1 MRKATQGKNGFAEHG
16 WISIPAFREEG
27 DTHFHRMA
35 SVGTVFQ
42 SPPSVRKATQTIL
55 KRMWR
60 RIFQSP
66 PSVRKATDG
75 VTSTALHIPFQS
87 PPSVRKATTNPIRN
101 RFTQGISIPAF
112 REEGDGGEQD
122 IPIVV
127 RISIPAFR
135 EEGDSSVSINAPVL
149 MDFNPRLP

>member
-1 MRKATQGKNGFAEHG
+1 M
-16 WISIPAFREEG
+16 
-27 DTHFHRMA
+27 
-35 SVGTVFQ
+35 
-42 SPPSVRKATQTIL
+42 
-55 KRMWR
+55 
-60 RIFQSP
+60 
-66 PSVRKATDG
+66 
-75 VTSTALHIPFQS
+75 
-87 PPSVRKATTNPIRN
+87 RKATTNPIRN

-135 EEGDSSVSINAPVL
+135 EEGDGHRVIIHDRVFPFQSPPSVRKATLTLYAGKPFCGISIPAFREEGDSSVSINAPVL

>member
-66 PSVRKATDG
+66 PSVRKAT
-75 VTSTALHIPFQS
+75 
-87 PPSVRKATTNPIRN
+87 TNPIRN

-112 REEGDGGEQD
+112 REEGD
-122 IPIVV
+122 
-127 RISIPAFR
+127 R
-135 EEGDSSVSINAPVL
+135 
-149 MDFNPRLP
+149 